1 MSELKK
7 YKNIINKVYFNQ
19 FSFDNRLNVF
29 DSIKKIF
36 NLFSFLISIFT
47 IYKSKFEI
55 NLGIN
60 NSTRIFNNKLAF
72 ENKKK
77 LSMFKINLNKN
88 NSKSIIIKIK
98 KKFKLFSIFYLE
110 NLISIKK
117 TYKINLNNFSIK
129 QKIYLTKSF
138 VVENK

>member
-1 MSELKK
+1 MK
-7 YKNIINKVYFNQ
+7 
-19 FSFDNRLNVF
+19 
-29 DSIKKIF
+29 
-36 NLFSFLISIFT
+36 
-47 IYKSKFEI
+47 
-55 NLGIN
+55 
-60 NSTRIFNNKLAF
+60 
-72 ENKKK
+72 NKKK

-117 TYKINLNNFSIK
+117 IYKINLNNFSIK

-138 VVENK
+138 VMENK

>member
-1 MSELKK
+1 MSELIK
-7 YKNIINKVYFNQ
+7 YKKIINKVYFNQ
-19 FSFDNRLNVF
+19 SSFDNRLNVF
-29 DSIKKIF
+29 NSIKKIF

-60 NSTRIFNNKLAF
+60 NSTRIFSGKSAF
-72 ENKKK
+72 VNKKNF
-77 LSMFKINLNKN
+77 SIFKINFNKN
-88 NSKSIIIKIK
+88 NFKSIIIKIK

-110 NLISIKK
+110 NLIYIKK
-117 TYKINLNNFSIK
+117 IYKINLNNFSIK

-138 VVENK
+138 VTENK

>member
-1 MSELKK
+1 MSELIK
-7 YKNIINKVYFNQ
+7 YKKIINNVYFNQ
-19 FSFDNRLNVF
+19 CSFDNRLNVF
-29 DSIKKIF
+29 NSIKKIF

-60 NSTRIFNNKLAF
+60 NSTRIFSGKSAF
-72 ENKKK
+72 VNKKNF
-77 LSMFKINLNKN
+77 SIFKINFNKN
-88 NSKSIIIKIK
+88 NFKSIIIKIK

-110 NLISIKK
+110 NLIYLKK
-117 TYKINLNNFSIK
+117 IYKINLNNFSIK

>member
-36 NLFSFLISIFT
+36 KLFSFLISIFT

-110 NLISIKK
+110 SLISIKK
-117 TYKINLNNFSIK
+117 IYKINLNNLSIR
-129 QKIYLTKSF
+129 Q
-138 VVENK
+138 

>member
-1 MSELKK
+1 MSELIK
-7 YKNIINKVYFNQ
+7 YKKIINKVYFNQ
-19 FSFDNRLNVF
+19 SSFDNRLNVF
-29 DSIKKIF
+29 NSIKKIF

-88 NSKSIIIKIK
+88 NFKSIIIKIK

-110 NLISIKK
+110 NLIYIKK
-117 TYKINLNNFSIK
+117 IYKINLNNFSIK

-138 VVENK
+138 VMENK

>member
-117 TYKINLNNFSIK
+117 TYKINLNNF
-129 QKIYLTKSF
+129 
-138 VVENK
+138 